1 MEIRIQSIHFTADQK
16 LIDYTERKI
25 GKLEHFFDHIIDV
38 DVYLKFD
45 SAHSQI
51 KEKSVN
57 LRMRVPGTTLDAE
70 EHSSIFET
78 AIDNAVESLKR
89 QLLKHKDKYQK

>member
-16 LIDYTERKI
+16 LIDYVEKKI
-25 GKLEHFFDHIIDV
+25 GKLSQFYDRIHDV
-38 DVYLKFD
+38 DVFLKFD

-57 LRMRVPGTTLDAE
+57 IKMKVPGSTLDAE
-70 EHSSIFET
+70 EHSSTFET
-78 AIDNAVESLKR
+78 ATDKAVESLKR
-89 QLLKHKDKYQK
+89 QLLKHKDKQRK